1 MSLQTDMI
9 SEWYDI
15 ISSPT
20 KQDNIDG
27 RQTVNWRMGLV
38 SAGLRLRHVGVLS
51 QISSVKE
58 LFTSELANSPSLGFQ
73 YSGGRDGR
81 ENCLFL
87 WLTIDVNFVTDRHHP
102 PHLATFFWTAG
113 SEECGG
119 GRRSASQFLN
129 GKTELDVEEG
139 SHEQN
144 DKHLPAATPLFPGS
158 GYDNTTMSA
167 LWFRLTQCGP
177 TALIVNIYTE
187 LQSYRVTEYH
197 YIVF

>member
-9 SEWYDI
+9 SEWYDM

-51 QISSVKE
+51 QFSSVKE
-58 LFTSELANSPSLGFQ
+58 LFTSELANSWSLGFQ
-73 YSGGRDGR
+73 YSGGPDGR

-87 WLTIDVNFVTDRHHP
+87 WLTIDVNFVTDSAHTASPPPTRHIWQLFSGRLIAWNVV
-102 PHLATFFWTAG
+102 LAGEGGLTA
-113 SEECGG
+113 S
-119 GRRSASQFLN
+119 RFLN

-144 DKHLPAATPLFPGS
+144 DKHLPAATPMFPGPGAWLS
-158 GYDNTTMSA
+158 EIQQCQYYIMIKVNT
-167 LWFRLTQCGP
+167 
-177 TALIVNIYTE
+177 IV
-187 LQSYRVTEYH
+187 VGH
-197 YIVF
+197 